1 MVDEAKELPTTEEPK
16 ETEAKVETDVDGLMT
31 ELEKAG
37 VTNTEE
43 LQGKLKA
50 SGEAGTA
57 FRMLG
62 DERKKS
68 QELQEKLDTMQARP
82 AQTQSQDYM
91 DYPEGQSVDI
101 ESAIEKGVN
110 KVLNK
115 RDKAAHEVQQKSMA
129 AWNYIQNDEDYVVVK
144 DIWEEKLKDPGYV
157 YQIQSGMIDPVN
169 EYTATLRRYYK
180 TLLKKSHETITTM
193 QGGSSTPPPHV
204 ETGERAAANIVS
216 EGKGESANRKF
227 LNAIRARI
235 DKGYLPT
242 DEENALIAEAVLME
256 GLDAP

>member
-68 QELQEKLDTMQARP
+68 QELQEKLDTIQTRP
-82 AQTQSQDYM
+82 QQPQQDYM

-110 KVLNK
+110 KVLNR
-115 RDKAAHEVQQKSMA
+115 RDEVAKQAQEKSMA
-129 AWNYIQNDEDYVVVK
+129 AWTYIQNDEDYLLVK

-169 EYTATLRRYYK
+169 EYTSTLRKYYK

-193 QGGSSTPPPHV
+193 QGGKVDPPHV
-204 ETGERAAANIVS
+204 ETGERVPANIVS
-216 EGKGESANRKF
+216 EGKDVSAHRK
-227 LNAIRARI
+227 LLDAMHKKIAT
-235 DKGYLPT
+235 GYVPT
-242 DEENALIAEAVLME
+242 NEEEALIAEATLIA
-256 GLDAP
+256 GHGN